1 MTRSRS
7 VVPPRSRWPCT
18 SYQIQTLVRIGD
30 RASPRCVTAALEPM
44 PLLGVRAMATALVA
58 CGVAAAAAARFAN
71 NNNRRCLCVT

>member
-7 VVPPRSRWPCT
+7 VVPSRSRWPCT

-30 RASPRCVTAALEPM
+30 CASPHCVTAALEPM
-44 PLLGVRAMATALVA
+44 PLLGVRAMASALVA
-58 CGVAAAAAARFAN
+58 CGVAAAAARFAN

>member
-7 VVPPRSRWPCT
+7 VVPARSRWPCT

-30 RASPRCVTAALEPM
+30 GASPRCVTAALEPM

-58 CGVAAAAAARFAN
+58 CGVAAAARFAN